1 MTKTYNMTPSYFLT
15 KDGQFK
21 YEGRVVSDYPS
32 FVHDLPIEER
42 PREKLLANG
51 PEALTTRELAIL
63 LLVTGTTKESV
74 VEMADRLVSDYGER
88 SIFAERDAEKLSK
101 DLDIPLVKACQIVA
115 VGELGRRIFDRSAAS
130 QVTIR
135 NAKDVYEYLADMR
148 NLPKEHFRA
157 LYLNSHGRIIKDQVI
172 SIGTVDSSL
181 IFPRD
186 VFNPAIDLMAKA
198 VVLAHN
204 HPSGELAPSS
214 EDVRITEQLV
224 QAGKILGIHVLDHVI
239 IAKNGFASI
248 QAIYN

>member
-1 MTKTYNMTPSYFLT
+1 MPKAYKITPAYFFT
-15 KDGQFK
+15 KDGSPE
-21 YEGRVVSDYPS
+21 YGGRSVSDYPS
-32 FVHDLPIEER
+32 FVQDMPSEER
-42 PREKLLANG
+42 PREKLLAQG
-51 PEALTTRELAIL
+51 LDALTTRELAVL

-74 VEMADRLVSDYGER
+74 IEMADRLVSDYGER
-88 SIFAERDAEKLSK
+88 NIFAERDAEKLSK

-115 VGELGRRIFDRSAAS
+115 VGELGRRIFDRSKTS
-130 QVTIR
+130 SVTIR

-148 NLPKEHFRA
+148 SLPKEHMRA

-172 SIGTVDSSL
+172 SIGTIDSSMA
-181 IFPRD
+181 FPRE

-198 VVLAHN
+198 VILAHN
-204 HPSGELAPSS
+204 HPSGELAPSD

-248 QAIYN
+248 QANYN